1 MMHWREISFERCC
14 NYAKSAAIF
23 KKPEEA
29 KLSMSVNSD
38 HARRSRTLMW
48 EAVAPI
54 QLTERHELELP
65 EKCGFG
71 QNGNIAAS
79 NTENE
84 Q

>member
-1 MMHWREISFERCC
+1 MLQLR
-14 NYAKSAAIF
+14 
-23 KKPEEA
+23 KKRRNFQ
-29 KLSMSVNSD
+29 K
-38 HARRSRTLMW
+38 ARRGEVLYVCQHRPVSRILMR

-65 EKCGFG
+65 AKCGFG